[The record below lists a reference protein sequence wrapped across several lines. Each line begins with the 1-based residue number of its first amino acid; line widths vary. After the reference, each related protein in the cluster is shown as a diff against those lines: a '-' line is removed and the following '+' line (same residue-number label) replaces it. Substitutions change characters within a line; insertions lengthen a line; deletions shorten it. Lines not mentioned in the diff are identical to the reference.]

1 MVDEHVAP
9 PHTSTGAD
17 RLYRKVA
24 LRLIPFLMICY
35 AVAYLDRVNV
45 GFAKLGMSVDLHLS
59 EAAFGLGAGIFFIG
73 YFLFEVPSN
82 VLLHKLGART
92 WIARIMVTWA
102 VVSAAC
108 SLMNGPVFFYIA
120 RFMLGI
126 AEAGFFPGI
135 ILYLTYWFPGARR
148 GQIIAVFMMAIPLA
162 GLIGGPLSG
171 LIMQQLHG
179 SAGWAGWRWMF
190 AIEAIPALLLGLAVP
205 FVLDSRV
212 ADARWLTPDE
222 KATIEADLATDQR
235 SASKVHARLRDLMT
249 DPALLRMAL
258 IYFCCIMGQYGIT
271 FWLPTLIAHVAK
283 GSSSLTVG
291 LISALPYAC
300 AMVLMALA
308 GRNSDRTGERRWHLI
323 TMMVVGGF
331 AIAASPMVSGAGV
344 VISVL
349 VLCLA
354 AAAILTAT
362 PLFWNLPTAT
372 LTGAAAAVGIAAIN
386 SLGNLAGFLS
396 PFLVGWINDLT
407 GSAVAGMVVLALIL
421 IGGAALVLTIRKPSV
436 VDREPP
442 R

>member
-1 MVDEHVAP
+1 MAIDQEMPVDGEANR
-9 PHTSTGAD
+9 A

-24 LRLIPFLMICY
+24 FRLIPFLMICY

-45 GFAKLGMSVDLHLS
+45 GFAKLGMSADLGLS

-73 YFLFEVPSN
+73 YFMFEVPSN

-108 SLMNGPVFFYIA
+108 ALMNGPIYFYVA
-120 RFMLGI
+120 RFLLGI

-135 ILYLTYWFPGARR
+135 ILYLTYWFPSARR

-171 LIMQQLHG
+171 LIMQQFDGL
-179 SAGWAGWRWMF
+179 AGWAGWRWMF
-190 AIEAIPALLLGLAVP
+190 AVEAVPALLLGLAVP
-205 FVLDSRV
+205 FMLDSRV
-212 ADARWLTPDE
+212 ADARWLSPEERAAIESDLE
-222 KATIEADLATDQR
+222 SDQKGVSKA
-235 SASKVHARLRDLMT
+235 HARLRDLVT
-249 DPALLRMAL
+249 DPTLLRMAL

-271 FWLPTLIAHVAK
+271 FWLPTLISNVAK

-291 LISALPYAC
+291 LLSALPYAC
-300 AMVLMALA
+300 AIVVMALA

-323 TMMVVGGF
+323 TMMVVGAF
-331 AIAASPMVSGAGV
+331 AIAASPLVSGAGEV
-344 VISVL
+344 VSVL
-349 VLCLA
+349 ALCLA

-362 PLFWNLPTAT
+362 PLFWNLPTAS

-407 GSAVAGMVVLALIL
+407 GSAVAGLIFLAIIL
-421 IGGAALVLTIRKPSV
+421 IGGATLVLTVKPV
-436 VDREPP
+436 LRAGRRP
-442 R
+442 